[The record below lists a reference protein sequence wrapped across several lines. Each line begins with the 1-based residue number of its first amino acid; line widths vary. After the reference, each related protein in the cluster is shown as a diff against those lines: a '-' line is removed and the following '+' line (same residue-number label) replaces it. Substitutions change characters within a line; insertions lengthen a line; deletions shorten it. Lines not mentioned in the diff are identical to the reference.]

1 MQHPAQD
8 PRAGHPFGRGV
19 PVDCRHGIEF
29 GERADDPHKP
39 ATAKTQKAALL
50 YQNRP
55 HEGQHCGDCKYFS
68 PEGSGAG
75 SGTCALVEGVI
86 NRDGWCVAY
95 AART

>member
-1 MQHPAQD
+1 MDEIQVCST
-8 PRAGHPFGRGV
+8 RRMILTRGIRLAAACLLTA
-19 PVDCRHGIEF
+19 VDS
-29 GERADDPHKP
+29 HKP

-86 NRDGWCVAY
+86 DRDGWCMAY

>member
-1 MQHPAQD
+1 MDEIQACSTRRMILTQGI
-8 PRAGHPFGRGV
+8 RLAAACLLIA
-19 PVDCRHGIEF
+19 VDS
-29 GERADDPHKP
+29 HKP
-39 ATAKTQKAALL
+39 ATAKTPKAALL

-75 SGTCALVEGVI
+75 SGTCALVEGAI
-86 NRDGWCVAY
+86 ERDGWCVAY